1 MEESLPQLKL
11 LISKLE
17 IDVNSLRDQLEKKQ
31 LDLTKAKEEFD
42 SAEKSKPHIEEL
54 QVSDC
59 TPDKQQT
66 VISREE
72 NKLKGIKSEMK
83 GYQDKIKAVD
93 RDIEL
98 VGGDAIQKKR
108 RDLKAAIDRSS
119 SLQKELSSTK
129 VKIRSNQKSIQ
140 QMTEENTR
148 LDKEIADTE
157 QAIAAAKAQFEIIEK
172 EAERV
177 LQAFENARNAH
188 EEKDKELNL
197 VTKEYEELKK
207 TNTEQEEKIA
217 LLKKKKEELSIQMK
231 QLKDEKESWVTKL
244 QALRKK
250 TWENTREL
258 DEEPEESE
266 EKPVELEKPANQ
278 ENPNETTDAPKTT
291 DGSSE
296 PLNTPVDTDNRM
308 EIEEE
313 DPLIRI
319 IPDFSIEDIES
330 VDKARV
336 ERNILRLEAEK
347 DNMKKNV
354 NLSAIAESFFWSL
367 CYCIDSEQRT
377 ESTKNEKKSWMT

>member
-1 MEESLPQLKL
+1 M
-11 LISKLE
+11 
-17 IDVNSLRDQLEKKQ
+17 
-31 LDLTKAKEEFD
+31 
-42 SAEKSKPHIEEL
+42 
-54 QVSDC
+54 
-59 TPDKQQT
+59 
-66 VISREE
+66 ISREE

-93 RDIEL
+93 HDIEL

-140 QMTEENTR
+140 QLTEENTR

-157 QAIAAAKAQFEIIEK
+157 QSIAAAKAQFEIIEK

-188 EEKDKELNL
+188 EEKDKELGL

-207 TNTEQEEKIA
+207 NNSEQEEKID
-217 LLKKKKEELSIQMK
+217 LLKKKKEELTIQMK

-244 QALRKK
+244 QSLRKK

-258 DEEPEESE
+258 DEEPEEPE
-266 EKPVELEKPANQ
+266 EKHVEPAESDNPTNQ
-278 ENPNETTDAPKTT
+278 ENSNESA
-291 DGSSE
+291 GA
-296 PLNTPVDTDNRM
+296 PVDTENGM

-313 DPLIRI
+313 NPLIRI
-319 IPDFSIEDIES
+319 IPDFSVEELES

-354 NLSAIAESFFWSL
+354 NLSAIAESF
-367 CYCIDSEQRT
+367 YDVVIIT
-377 ESTKNEKKSWMT
+377 

>member
-31 LDLTKAKEEFD
+31 LDLTKAKKEFD
-42 SAEKSKPHIEEL
+42 SAEKSKSHIEEL
-54 QVSDC
+54 QVSFYS
-59 TPDKQQT
+59 PDKQQT

-207 TNTEQEEKIA
+207 TNTEQEEKISV
-217 LLKKKKEELSIQMK
+217 LKKKKEELSIQMK
-231 QLKDEKESWVTKL
+231 QLTDEKESWVTKL

-266 EKPVELEKPANQ
+266 EKPVQPVEPEKPTNQ
-278 ENPNETTDAPKTT
+278 ENPNETTEGPKTT

-354 NLSAIAESFFWSL
+354 NLSAIAESLFW
-367 CYCIDSEQRT
+367 
-377 ESTKNEKKSWMT
+377 